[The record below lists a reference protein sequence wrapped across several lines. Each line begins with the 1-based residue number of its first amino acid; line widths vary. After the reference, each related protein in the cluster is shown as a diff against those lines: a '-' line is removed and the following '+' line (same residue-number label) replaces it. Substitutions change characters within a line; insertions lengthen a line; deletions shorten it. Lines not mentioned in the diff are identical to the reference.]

1 MKKYEKMVERNR
13 LVSRE
18 KCRIGK
24 TAIQDMFDREEPI
37 KVSALSAGTGLS
49 RAFFYK
55 NPEVREC
62 LDNAR
67 TRQSGMVYLK
77 PQKAVID
84 KAMESHL
91 KEIRKELK
99 VLQEEKERLTQE
111 NIRLTE
117 ENRKLK
123 AALERRDRKLLRSL

>member
-1 MKKYEKMVERNR
+1 MKNYENMVEKNR
-13 LVSRE
+13 QASRE

-24 TAIQDMFDREEPI
+24 TAIQNMLDREERI
-37 KVSALSAGTGLS
+37 TVSALSAGTGLS
-49 RAFFYK
+49 REFFYK

-67 TRQSGMVYLK
+67 ARQSGMVYRR

-84 KAMESHL
+84 KAMELHL

-99 VLQEEKERLTQE
+99 ALQEEKERFEQE
-111 NIRLTE
+111 NICLKE

-123 AALERRDRKLLRSL
+123 AALGRRDRDLLRSL